1 MHGYSYSFK
10 DLINKTKPL
19 KELNTGDIGY
29 FDKDKYFYITSRAKR
44 IAKIYGN
51 RLDLNELELKMRQYG
66 FKINCITRNNKI
78 IIFYTKNFNKNLN
91 LLKKKIV

>member
-29 FDKDKYFYITSRAKR
+29 FDKDKYFYITS
-44 IAKIYGN
+44 
-51 RLDLNELELKMRQYG
+51 NEL
-66 FKINCITRNNKI
+66 FKNCKDLW
-78 IIFYTKNFNKNLN
+78 K
-91 LLKKKIV
+91 